1 MGFIAGVAASIKR
14 KRKKELQAL
23 TKSFGKSAS
32 TGGLVRLSGR
42 GVISPR
48 QFKAGVSQQR
58 NVGAATAASIV
69 ATQKAVSFIAKDQD
83 ISEESAATIL
93 RSTSRSIKITQASL
107 RGVASGIQKRI
118 SQGKSGSLDITRISL
133 ARKLGTSQPDDAI
146 VQHVINVEIAKPETL
161 LTLTNHRRVIATN
174 RKNLTQ
180 MLQLSGQTRRQPQGA
195 TAPRSSSSPPGRRG
209 GARPLSPL
217 KSRVGGSSA
226 SSCAR
231 SRS

>member
-1 MGFIAGVAASIKR
+1 MSFVIGVAASIKR
-14 KRKKELQAL
+14 KRKKELQVL

-32 TGGLVRLSGR
+32 TGGLVRLSAR
-42 GVISPR
+42 GVISPK

-83 ISEESAATIL
+83 ISEERAATIL

-107 RGVASGIQKRI
+107 RGVASGIEKRI

-133 ARKLGTSQPDDAI
+133 ARKLGTLQKDEAI

-161 LTLTNHRRVIATN
+161 LNIDNTRRGLA
-174 RKNLTQ
+174 RKRRNLTD
-180 MLQLSGQTRRQPQGA
+180 LLKLRR
-195 TAPRSSSSPPGRRG
+195 
-209 GARPLSPL
+209 
-217 KSRVGGSSA
+217 
-226 SSCAR
+226 
-231 SRS
+231 